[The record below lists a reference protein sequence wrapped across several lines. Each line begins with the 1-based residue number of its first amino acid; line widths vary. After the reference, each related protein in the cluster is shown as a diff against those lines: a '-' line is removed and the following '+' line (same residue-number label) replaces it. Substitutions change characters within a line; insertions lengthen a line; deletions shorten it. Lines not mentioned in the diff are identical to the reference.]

1 MVKVENLSSSEIVL
15 KFRGKTGVYQK
26 RLKASSVLKVPDEEY
41 QLLITPIAAIMETI
55 KVSKYNIFGE
65 SKMIEIENT
74 SPSRVAINFS
84 RSATDSYQK
93 ILQPK
98 ATLKI
103 KPEEF
108 AFIKNLD
115 PRLVVTNM
123 ADADKLY
130 FQPKQAIAKEI
141 PHDVVPSVVLEKTS
155 ESDWAEEKIEPIQA
169 RFEADVKKY
178 HKRDKHDKR

>member
-15 KFRGKTGVYQK
+15 KFKGKTGVYQK

-41 QLLITPIAAIMETI
+41 QQLITPIPAIMETI

-65 SKMIEIENT
+65 SKIIEIENT
-74 SPSRVAINFS
+74 SPSRIAITFS
-84 RSATDSYQK
+84 RSETDSYQK

-98 ATLKI
+98 ATLKL

-115 PRLVVTNM
+115 PRCVVTNQ

-130 FQPKQAIAKEI
+130 FMPKISVAKEI
-141 PHDVVPSVVLEKTS
+141 PHDVVPSVVVS
-155 ESDWAEEKIEPIQA
+155 EPWTDLPQVQEEIEPIQA
-169 RFEADVKKY
+169 KFEADVKRYK
-178 HKRDKHDKR
+178 KHDKR